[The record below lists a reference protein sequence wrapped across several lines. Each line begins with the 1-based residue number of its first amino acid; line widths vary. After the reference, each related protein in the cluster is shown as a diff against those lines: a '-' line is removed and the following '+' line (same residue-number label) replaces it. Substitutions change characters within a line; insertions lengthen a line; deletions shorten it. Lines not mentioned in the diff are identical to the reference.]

1 MAVDEF
7 TFHGVPRD
15 GSAGLAEVA
24 CGGFLRV
31 RGEEGGNIDEDGVA
45 RVADFAAEARD
56 NGPSVHD
63 GGWAEAAPESG
74 EGAAILL
81 HAEMTKGADEAGGAF
96 PRCEGAHAA
105 EFLALVFLAGLEGL
119 AEAKR

>member
-1 MAVDEF
+1 MAVALGNPVIA
-7 TFHGVPRD
+7 T
-15 GSAGLAEVA
+15 AGTKDKCDACLALGA
-24 CGGFLRV
+24 ALAI
-31 RGEEGGNIDEDGVA
+31 NYKD
-45 RVADFAAEARD
+45 ADFAAEARD

-105 EFLALVFLAGLEGL
+105 DFLALVFLAGLEGL